1 MHRWEVGGHAAS
13 ATRHFSYPP
22 ISVSATLSREC
33 QASVRNKQVRNK
45 HVCPG
50 DGSAE
55 CRFGSEEG
63 LVGDARWHYGR
74 VPGHVNE
81 LEYEVPW
88 GELLAPRPSAGHIV
102 GELLPPGFDRYLRVF
117 HPFVPWDAEP
127 DSSSPISHRASR
139 EDLANEAGVPFG
151 PTLTWRQLEV
161 MLPVSPV
168 GQRRRWAVWDG
179 YLEEATADA
188 LFDSLNDDSLNER
201 SGRGPRPG
209 SPLRRPPRDNSRVRV
224 ARESI
229 VDRMHGLRPHLHVH
243 RNSTRLS

>member
-1 MHRWEVGGHAAS
+1 M
-13 ATRHFSYPP
+13 
-22 ISVSATLSREC
+22 
-33 QASVRNKQVRNK
+33 
-45 HVCPG
+45 
-50 DGSAE
+50 
-55 CRFGSEEG
+55 
-63 LVGDARWHYGR
+63 
-74 VPGHVNE
+74 PGHVNE

-179 YLEEATADA
+179 YLEEAAADA
-188 LFDSLNDDSLNER
+188 LFDSLNDNPNGSYFLAFGLVAIITTDEHRPVMYRADSLNARGEVLDRARR
-201 SGRGPRPG
+201 SGARPVTTPEYVWPENQSWIVCTDYDLTSTYIATAHDCRRCMRSTPAHAG
-209 SPLRRPPRDNSRVRV
+209 HSANSGKRSPGQ
-224 ARESI
+224 E
-229 VDRMHGLRPHLHVH
+229 
-243 RNSTRLS
+243 